1 MRRIQVSATELLS
14 QTGPEFHSR
23 LQPEDRIIFQG
34 LRVRQKRRLRIRLL
48 QLERA
53 TAADVSARDTL
64 SRIAAAAKY
73 WTGYL

>member
-34 LRVRQKRRLRIRLL
+34 LRVRQKRRLL
-48 QLERA
+48 QLEVRA

>member
-1 MRRIQVSATELLS
+1 MMRRIQVSATELLS

-34 LRVRQKRRLRIRLL
+34 LRVRQKRRLRIL

-64 SRIAAAAKY
+64 SRFAAAAKY
-73 WTGYL
+73 